1 MSGSPRFS
9 SSRFVLPVKALRDD
23 LFIRHFVAL
32 MTFMVMITASVTLFL
47 FALSHQWTA
56 DVLEAATVELPAASV
71 ESLPALETALSRHPD
86 IESYDILTK
95 DQVLDLI
102 SPWFGE
108 NAKDLANTISVPIL
122 VPLQFKKDA
131 DPDLKELEES
141 VKSVLPEARLVT
153 HHDWLNPLERLTGL
167 LETVG
172 VTSLALLFL
181 ALLLAIHGAA
191 RGRVA
196 THRDALNLLHLMGA
210 TDGFI
215 GSQFQLYFLRL
226 LWPGLMHGFLGG
238 LAAIGFAWL
247 WLSGDASPLLPA
259 FDLMTMLMLVICLI
273 GLGIALLG
281 LLAVAARHAVAL
293 TLQSFAWV

>member
-1 MSGSPRFS
+1 MSGSPRFT

-71 ESLPALETALSRHPD
+71 ESLPALENALSRHPD
-86 IESYDILTK
+86 IKAYDILTK

-102 SPWFGE
+102 SPWFGKE
-108 NAKDLANTISVPIL
+108 TEDLANTISVPIL
-122 VPLQFKKDA
+122 IPLQFRDDA
-131 DPDLKELEES
+131 NPDLKTLEES
-141 VKSVLPEARLVT
+141 VQSILPEARLVT
-153 HHDWLNPLERLTGL
+153 HQDWLNPLERLTGL

-172 VTSLALLFL
+172 VVSLALLFL

-210 TDGFI
+210 TDSFI
-215 GSQFQLYFLRL
+215 GGQFQLYFLRL

-238 LAAIGFAWL
+238 IIAIAFAWL
-247 WLSGDASPLLPA
+247 WLSGDASPLLQP
-259 FDLMTMLMLVICLI
+259 FDVVTVLLLLACLI

-281 LLAVAARHAVAL
+281 LLAVAARHAVSQ
-293 TLQSFAWV
+293 TLNSFAWV